1 MPPMPPTPLSLA
13 PNRFHGKR
21 RGPVVVVV
29 MDGVGLGPDYAGNAV
44 AAAYKPTLDQ
54 LMASC
59 PWTRL
64 AAHGTAVGMPSD
76 ADMGNSEVGHNAI
89 GAGRV
94 FDQGAKLVL
103 QAIQSGALFT
113 SKGWR
118 EITENALAKKSTL
131 HFIGLLSDGN
141 VHSHIDHLKAM
152 VIAAKRAGVARV
164 AVHALLD
171 GRDVG
176 ETSALDYTQ
185 PFEAW
190 LAGVDPAYGIASGGG
205 RMSITMDRYEA
216 DWSMVERGWKT
227 HVQGEGPRFP
237 SASAAVTAAR
247 AHKPGIIDQDLP
259 PFVVERGGQPFAP
272 IMDGD
277 SVVFFNFRGDRAI
290 EICKAFLGADAAAV
304 PFARTRVP
312 QVCFAGMMTYDGDT
326 NLPPRTLVVP
336 PLIERTLSEYL
347 VGSGVRQLACSET
360 QKFGHV
366 TYFWNGNRSG
376 YLDPAQEKYIEVPS
390 DRVNFAERPWMKA
403 AEITDAVIN
412 ELSARPYGFAR
423 LNYANGDMV
432 GHTGDCRAARIA
444 VEVVDL
450 VLARLLPALKELGG
464 IALIT
469 ADHGNADEMYELDK
483 KGGVKYEDGRPKA
496 KTSHTLNPVPLIIY
510 DPLAQGEYHLDSA
523 VAKPGLANI
532 AATCMTLM
540 GYQPPA
546 DYERSLVSL
555 A

>member
-1 MPPMPPTPLSLA
+1 MPLQLA
-13 PNRFHGKR
+13 TNRFHGKR

-44 AAAYKPTLDQ
+44 KAAFKPTLDQ

-94 FDQGAKLVL
+94 FDQGAKLVQ
-103 QAIQSGALFT
+103 QAILSGALFA
-113 SKGWR
+113 SAGWQ
-118 EITENALAKKSTL
+118 EIVANALARKTTL
-131 HFIGLLSDGN
+131 HFIGLFSDGN
-141 VHSHIDHLKAM
+141 VHSHLDHLKAM
-152 VIAAKRAGVARV
+152 IVAAKKAGIGRV

-176 ETSALDYTQ
+176 ETTALDYTE

-190 LAGVDPAYGIASGGG
+190 LQTVDPAYGIASGGG

-216 DWSMVERGWKT
+216 DWSMVERGWQT
-227 HVQGEGPRFP
+227 HVMAEGPRFP
-237 SASAAVTAAR
+237 SASAAVKALRAA
-247 AHKPGIIDQDLP
+247 HPGIIDQDLP
-259 PFVVERGGQPFAP
+259 PFVVERGGKPFAP
-272 IMDGD
+272 IVDGD

-290 EICKAFLGADAAAV
+290 EICKAFLGADAKAV
-304 PFARTRVP
+304 PFARARIP

-336 PLIERTLSEYL
+336 PLIERTLGEYL
-347 VGSGVRQLACSET
+347 VGAGVRQLACSET

-376 YLDPAQEKYIEVPS
+376 YLDQSLETYIEVPS

-403 AEITDAVIN
+403 AEITDAVVA
-412 ELSARPYGFAR
+412 ELRARPYGFAR

-432 GHTGDCRAARIA
+432 GHTGDYRAARLA

-450 VLARLLPALKELGG
+450 ALARLLPALKELGG
-464 IALIT
+464 IAIVT

-483 KGGVKYEDGRPKA
+483 KGGVKYENDRPKA
-496 KTSHTLNPVPLIIY
+496 KTSHTLNPVPMIIY
-510 DPLAQGEYHLDSA
+510 DPQAQGEYRLDPA
-523 VAKPGLANI
+523 ITKPGLANL
-532 AATCMTLM
+532 AATCLTLM
-540 GYQPPA
+540 GYQPPG
-546 DYERSLVSL
+546 DYERSLVAL